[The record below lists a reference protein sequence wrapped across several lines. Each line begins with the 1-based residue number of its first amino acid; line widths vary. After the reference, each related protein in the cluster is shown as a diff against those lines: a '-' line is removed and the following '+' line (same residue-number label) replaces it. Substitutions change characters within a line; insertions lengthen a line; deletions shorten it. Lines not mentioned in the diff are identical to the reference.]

1 MATKTL
7 TGARA
12 QIWVDHVLVGI
23 FETCSYSASFNVEAL
38 HILGSFGPAEILI
51 NSQEAVT
58 ITCSG
63 FRLAGQ
69 GPTLL
74 PKVPK
79 LADLLKFEG
88 VTISIVDRQTLQT
101 ILVADGC
108 VANSYSGSHNARATS
123 RISITY
129 LGLRL
134 RDENTATDA
143 EIDPVHFPR

>member
-12 QIWVDHVLVGI
+12 IIYVKGVMVGI
-23 FETCSYSASFNVEAL
+23 FETCSYSASLGVEAI
-38 HILGSFGPAEILI
+38 HILGAHGAQELVI

-58 ITCSG
+58 ITCGG

-74 PKVPK
+74 PAFPK
-79 LADLLKFEG
+79 LKDLLTFEA
-88 VTISIVDRQTLQT
+88 VQLVITDRQTKT
-101 ILVADGC
+101 NILVADGC
-108 VANSYSGSHNARATS
+108 IPNSYSGSHNARATS

-129 LGLRL
+129 MGIRVT
-134 RDENTATDA
+134 DENTVGDSEVGNATL
-143 EIDPVHFPR
+143 P